1 LETEKGKEIMPRLGM
16 RSQDELRTL
25 DERLQ
30 KIAIKAISIID
41 FTIVEGR
48 RTLERQKELFKTGKS
63 KTMDSKHVTGDKPSL
78 AMDIVPYIAGKGM
91 VWDDLELFA
100 HLIGVIK
107 GVAYCEGIK
116 IRCGYDW
123 KDFPDYAHIQLV

>member
-1 LETEKGKEIMPRLGM
+1 
-16 RSQDELRTL
+16 
-25 DERLQ
+25 
-30 KIAIKAISIID
+30 
-41 FTIVEGR
+41 
-48 RTLERQKELFKTGKS
+48 
-63 KTMDSKHVTGDKPSL
+63 
-78 AMDIVPYIAGKGM
+78 VPYIAGKGM

-123 KDFPDYAHIQLV
+123 KWKDMAHVELV